1 MKTSTIKADFIL
13 ILAAAIWGFSFVA
26 QRAGM
31 NYIGPFLFNGIRFA
45 LGALSL
51 VPLILWTKKK
61 NGFAVHEKELPKK
74 VVMRYGLIIG
84 SVLFCGASLQQIGMV
99 YTSAGKAG
107 FITGLYVV
115 LVPLAGLFWRQSVH
129 IGTWLGV
136 VVATAGL
143 YFISVTDT
151 FTIESGDLW
160 VLASALF
167 WTAHV
172 HVISWLSQEMDALLI
187 AFLQFIVCSILSLLS
202 AFFLEAIIWASI
214 WDAAIPIFYG
224 GVFSAGIA
232 YTLQVIAQRDA
243 PAAHA
248 AIILSIEG
256 VFAVIGGWLLLSEVL
271 SRRSLIGCG
280 LMFAGMIFSQV
291 HILYGKRIKAV

>member
-13 ILAAAIWGFSFVA
+13 ILAAVIWGFAFVA
-26 QRAGM
+26 QRASM
-31 NYIGPFLFNGIRFA
+31 DYIGPFLFNGIRFA
-45 LGALSL
+45 LGAFSL
-51 VPLILWTKKK
+51 LPLILWTKKK
-61 NGFAVHEKELPKK
+61 RGLVIHDKELTTK
-74 VVMRYGLIIG
+74 VVLRNGLIIG
-84 SVLFCGASLQQIGMV
+84 SVLFCGASLQQIGLV

-115 LVPLAGLFWRQSVH
+115 LVPLAGLFLRQAVH
-129 IGTWLGV
+129 VGTWFGV
-136 VVATAGL
+136 MLAAAGL
-143 YFISVTDT
+143 YFLSVTET

-160 VLASALF
+160 VLSSALF

-172 HVISWLSQEMDALLI
+172 HVISWLSQEMNAILI
-187 AFLQFIVCSILSLLS
+187 AFLQFVVCSILSLTC
-202 AFFLEAIIWASI
+202 AFFLEPIIWASI
-214 WDAAIPIFYG
+214 WDAAVPIFYG

-248 AIILSIEG
+248 AIILSMEG

-271 SRRSLIGCG
+271 GMRSLIGCL

-291 HILYGKRIKAV
+291 HILFGKRSKAA